1 MLIGWFG
8 IDMWFL
14 ANSGRKGVGTFNDCK
29 SEKRLVFQWVQVCS
43 DYILGGKLD
52 GRIGHFRGG

>member
-1 MLIGWFG
+1 MGWRSILQVLIGWFG

-29 SEKRLVFQWVQVCS
+29 PEKRLVFQWIKDFG
-43 DYILGGKLD
+43 DYILE
-52 GRIGHFRGG
+52 RWA